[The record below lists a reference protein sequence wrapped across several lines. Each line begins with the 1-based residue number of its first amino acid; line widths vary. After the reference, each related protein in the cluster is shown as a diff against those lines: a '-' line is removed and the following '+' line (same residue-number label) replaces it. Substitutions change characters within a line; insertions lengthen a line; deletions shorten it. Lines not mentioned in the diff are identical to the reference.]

1 MMVSYRIEYDGA
13 VGKYEVTKLRN
24 GNFPVVCAAA
34 LIGFLA
40 FFCLIGQESREVLR
54 SVLIPG
60 SDAVTVAA
68 FQTMTNDL
76 RSGAG
81 LYDAFFDFCHM
92 VMHGA

>member
-13 VGKYEVTKLRN
+13 VGKYEVRTARA
-24 GNFPVVCAAA
+24 GNFLVLCAVAF
-34 LIGFLA
+34 IGCLVSL
-40 FFCLIGQESREVLR
+40 CLIGQESREVLR

-76 RSGAG
+76 RSGAR

>member
-13 VGKYEVTKLRN
+13 VGKYEVRTVRA
-24 GNFPVVCAAA
+24 GNFSVICAAA